1 MSVSDEESL
10 ISPPLFTPPPAPPL
24 PPPPPFSRSAVTTEP
39 NGLQRDIS
47 YSNFT
52 ADPVGDGQRAYKYA
66 ASVIPDNL
74 ESYSCVSF
82 QRDVEPI
89 LQSGPQCGLV
99 ALAMADSVLNNG
111 VTVEK
116 LSEASKRKG
125 FSKQGEIFSSRNL
138 EILSAESY
146 GCKTSL
152 LDINNVAGKWE
163 FLNCLARGDLLLVPY
178 DPDKNYVPVL
188 KKGHKAHWAL
198 VTGFFAAIKDENILS
213 RFQRSK
219 VSKDSTVSGLYH
231 CECAPLSPNTH
242 RLLPA
247 EPMSTP
253 RALSANIPMR
263 SDQSSPSLRSVSARM
278 LPQEPSENASKKLDM
293 SQSASQKSQIPQN
306 TPHKSEVPHMAWQ
319 ETQTSQNASPKTE
332 VRKNALIKASAYS
345 QVPGS
350 PNAVRNPLEN
360 ASYILVYAKQGKS
373 KHTGIWNAKTLV
385 ESCCNLIEID
395 PERRADPDSYSFP
408 DTGIAEEL
416 CGKVVVLH
424 MRK

>member
-1 MSVSDEESL
+1 MSVSDEE
-10 ISPPLFTPPPAPPL
+10 IIFSPPLFTPPPAPPL
-24 PPPPPFSRSAVTTEP
+24 PPAPPFSRTAVTMEP

-52 ADPVGDGQRAYKYA
+52 ENPVGDGQRAYKYA

-82 QRDVEPI
+82 QRDVESI
-89 LQSGPQCGLV
+89 LQTGPQCGLV

-125 FSKQGEIFSSRNL
+125 FSTQGEIFSSRNL

-219 VSKDSTVSGLYH
+219 VTKDSTISSLYH

-253 RALSANIPMR
+253 RALSANIPTR
-263 SDQSSPSLRSVSARM
+263 PEASSSPSFRSISAART
-278 LPQEPSENASKKLDM
+278 LPQEPSQN
-293 SQSASQKSQIPQN
+293 ASQKS
-306 TPHKSEVPHMAWQ
+306 EVLHTAWQ
-319 ETQTSQNASPKTE
+319 ETKTSQNASPKTE
-332 VRKNALIKASAYS
+332 IRKNALIKASAFS
-345 QVPGS
+345 QVPGTT
-350 PNAVRNPLEN
+350 NVGRNPLEN

-395 PERRADPDSYSFP
+395 PSRREDGDNYTFP
-408 DTGIAEEL
+408 DEGIAEEL